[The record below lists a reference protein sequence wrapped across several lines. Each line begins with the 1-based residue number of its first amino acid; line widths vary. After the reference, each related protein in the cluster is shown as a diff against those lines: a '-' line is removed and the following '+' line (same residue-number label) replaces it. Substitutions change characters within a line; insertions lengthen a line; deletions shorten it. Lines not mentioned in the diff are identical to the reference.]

1 MLIVGILQFDP
12 SKRFEIQDIKKS
24 SWIKKFKTLHSQSL
38 SKTVTRNSP
47 TSRAELPGSSTIK
60 LVSKDDKYVEDRR
73 YKKHCKKYRTLEEQ
87 DLYCITQNMK
97 HSKQGS
103 TKESQRTMQ
112 FTKQSLTKD
121 KFPKQNATKS
131 NIKVME
137 KKDEN
142 INIKKKMGSA
152 RAHLRTGT

>member
-38 SKTVTRNSP
+38 SKNVTRNSP

-73 YKKHCKKYRTLEEQ
+73 YKKHCKKYRTLEEE
-87 DLYCITQNMK
+87 DLYCLGNNVSQFK
-97 HSKQGS
+97 KSSKILR
-103 TKESQRTMQ
+103 KE
-112 FTKQSLTKD
+112 K
-121 KFPKQNATKS
+121 
-131 NIKVME
+131 
-137 KKDEN
+137 
-142 INIKKKMGSA
+142 
-152 RAHLRTGT
+152 